1 MSTLTVTPY
10 SLTFNTLIRVQVSAS
25 NLQGEGELSDFN
37 TEGALV
43 QQKPDTPS
51 APVWRVDDECTVT
64 TITVEMPRIT
74 DLSDEAGGAEITS
87 YNLEY
92 NNGEGSVFYEI
103 AGETTE

>member
-1 MSTLTVTPY
+1 MAILTSTPY
-10 SLTFNTLIRVQVSAS
+10 SLTLNTLIRVQVSAS
-25 NLQGEGELSDFN
+25 NLQGEGEFSDFN
-37 TEGALV
+37 IEGALI
-43 QQKPDTPS
+43 QQGPNTPLS
-51 APVWRVDDECTVT
+51 PVVRVDDECTVS

-74 DLSDEAGGAEITS
+74 DLSDEAGGTEITS